1 MALGSSSVVQGLV
14 SSITG
19 NVNKAYVLFHQPVK
33 NADNENKESVA
44 ASGLAGLSNALTK
57 AADVAG
63 NRTGFSSVMGVDTNL
78 AALSNGAD
86 YIPVQVQ
93 YNPSSISF
101 SGTGSGTKVEETVGG
116 NNNKSY
122 TSYES
127 PARIIMRVDLIFD
140 DTHSTDAFMAEGS
153 VLSASGLAQEGTRRI
168 GQAVKEG
175 SVTGLLHK
183 TYSVQDISELFV
195 AAMPE
200 LYSRY
205 VGFVWNKMVFWGE
218 LTSADVEF
226 TMFNKS
232 GNPIRSKVSLT
243 IEQETEGSS
252 RMQKAWEK
260 AFKELVKET

>member
-1 MALGSSSVVQGLV
+1 MALGSSSVVQRLA
-14 SSITG
+14 SSLTG
-19 NVNKAYVLFHQPVK
+19 NVNKAYVLFHEPLK
-33 NADNENKESVA
+33 DAGDRNKAGVA
-44 ASGLAGLSNALTK
+44 ASGLSGLSDALTK

-122 TSYES
+122 TTYES
-127 PARIIMRVDLIFD
+127 PARVSMRVDLIFD
-140 DTHSTDAFMAEGS
+140 DTHNADAFMLEGS
-153 VLSASGLAQEGTRRI
+153 VLSASSLVQEGTRRI
-168 GQAVKEG
+168 GQAVREG
-175 SVTGLLHK
+175 SAAGLLRK

-232 GNPIRSKVSLT
+232 GNPIRSRVSLT

-260 AFKELVKET
+260 AFEELVKET